1 MDAGRSLYISTE
13 HGLMRGHLNGTL
25 LDLRP
30 LGLERYGR
38 VWSVVVDHRIPN
50 RLYAGTTRGGV
61 FRSDDAGT
69 TWVKKSEG
77 LYYQEVSCVA
87 QHPTTGELYAGTR
100 PASIFKSSDYGETW
114 SNLDA
119 LHALREMEDWTF
131 PNPPFFPHVKAIGL
145 AAANPQLI
153 LGAIEEGWLVRS
165 TDSGATWTNLRAGSE
180 FDSHTVY
187 AMPDNEKILVSTSGK
202 GVYRS
207 EDGGNHFSP
216 ANDGLHSRYLA
227 QIAVHPDMP
236 QMLFT
241 AGAEVP
247 PPKWRRPEGC
257 RSEIY
262 RSENQGRSWQALKGG
277 LPNDMRAAP
286 RIVAGDRFAP
296 GWVMVGM
303 QDGDLWLS
311 RDFGE
316 SFQRAATGLP
326 ALFGLTTAPAQG

>member
-1 MDAGRSLYISTE
+1 
-13 HGLMRGHLNGTL
+13 
-25 LDLRP
+25 
-30 LGLERYGR
+30 
-38 VWSVVVDHRIPN
+38 
-50 RLYAGTTRGGV
+50 
-61 FRSDDAGT
+61 
-69 TWVKKSEG
+69 
-77 LYYQEVSCVA
+77 
-87 QHPTTGELYAGTR
+87 
-100 PASIFKSSDYGETW
+100 
-114 SNLDA
+114 
-119 LHALREMEDWTF
+119 
-131 PNPPFFPHVKAIGL
+131 
-145 AAANPQLI
+145 
-153 LGAIEEGWLVRS
+153 VRS
-165 TDSGATWTNLRAGSE
+165 ADGGATWANLRAGTE

-207 EDGGNHFSP
+207 EDGGEHFTP
-216 ANDGLHSRYLA
+216 ANEGLSSRYLA
-227 QIAVHPDMP
+227 QIAVHPDVP
-236 QMLFT
+236 QILFT

-303 QDGDLWLS
+303 QDGELWLS

-316 SFQRAATGLP
+316 SFQRIASGLP
-326 ALFGLTTAPAQG
+326 ALFGLTTAPARE

>member
-1 MDAGRSLYISTE
+1 MDAHRSLYISTV
-13 HGLMRGHLNGTL
+13 HGLLQGELNGTL

-30 LGLERYGR
+30 IGLERYGR
-38 VWSVVVDHRIPN
+38 VWSVVVDHRIAG

-61 FRSDDAGT
+61 FRSDDAGK
-69 TWVKKSEG
+69 TWQKKSEG
-77 LYYQEVSCVA
+77 LYYQEVSCVV
-87 QHPTTGELYAGTR
+87 QHPITGELYAGTR

-165 TDSGATWTNLRAGSE
+165 TDGGVTWTNLRAGSE

-202 GVYRS
+202 GAYRS
-207 EDGGNHFSP
+207 EDGGNHFTP

-262 RSENQGRSWQALKGG
+262 RSENQGLSWQALKGG

-286 RIVAGDRFAP
+286 RIVAGDRFTP

-311 RDFGE
+311 RDFGK